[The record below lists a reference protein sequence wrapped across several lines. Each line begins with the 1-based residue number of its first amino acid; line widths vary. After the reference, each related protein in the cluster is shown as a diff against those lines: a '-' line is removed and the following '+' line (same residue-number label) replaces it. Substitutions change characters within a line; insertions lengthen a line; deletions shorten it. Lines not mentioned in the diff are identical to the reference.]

1 MGDEALREHALE
13 TVRADYVR
21 AAVSARFEL
30 ALWRDMTRPEALY
43 EEQYAALGVRVWPE
57 AWALDSFR
65 SVDCMTIG
73 TYALGQRL
81 ADALPA
87 RTDWPAVLRVAVRA
101 AAEDAGVMDLFEKV
115 REAGGIQ

>member
-1 MGDEALREHALE
+1 MDELIAVLFENAGIRLMGDEALREH
-13 TVRADYVR
+13 
-21 AAVSARFEL
+21 
-30 ALWRDMTRPEALY
+30 ALY

-65 SVDCMTIG
+65 SIDCMTIG
-73 TYALGQRL
+73 AYALGQRL

-87 RTDWPAVLRVAVRA
+87 RIDWPAVLRVAVRA
-101 AAEDAGVMDLFEKV
+101 AAEGAGVMDLFEKV

>member
-1 MGDEALREHALE
+1 MEQAMEALLE
-13 TVRADYVR
+13 RNR
-21 AAVSARFEL
+21 LQFEN
-30 ALWRDMTRPEALY
+30 DTRNAGHDL
-43 EEQYAALGVRVWPE
+43 WPE

-65 SVDCMTIG
+65 SIDCMTIG
-73 TYALGQRL
+73 AYALGQRL

-101 AAEDAGVMDLFEKV
+101 AAEGAGVMDLFEKV